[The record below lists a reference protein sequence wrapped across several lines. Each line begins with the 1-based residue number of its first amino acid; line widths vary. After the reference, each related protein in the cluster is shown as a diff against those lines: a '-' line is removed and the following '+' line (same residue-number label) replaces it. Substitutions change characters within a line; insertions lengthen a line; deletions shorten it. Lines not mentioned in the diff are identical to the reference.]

1 MFEHNIILRTSVEFL
16 IKLAVVIMVF
26 RNHAA
31 FLHHLANMIHL
42 VATLLYFIFSLG
54 SKTSGADHAF
64 QSQLVCKFDTFSQAG
79 IIRNFFPGEMTTCSL
94 ETCIVGDLFK
104 FLARIPDQRS
114 ERSLVTFGTA
124 PFYIFVA
131 IVCESAHRLM
141 RFLRNLFPEH
151 IRLKANGHV
160 DAFTVLDGKDGGGN

>member
-16 IKLAVVIMVF
+16 IKLAVVIMVS
-26 RNHAA
+26 RNHTA

-42 VATLLYFIFSLG
+42 VATFLYFIFSLG

-64 QSQLVCKFDTFSQAG
+64 QSQLVCKFNTFSQAG
-79 IIRNFFPGEMTTCSL
+79 IIRDFFPREMTTCSL

-104 FLARIPDQRS
+104 FLAGILNKWR
-114 ERSLVTFGTA
+114 ERALVTFRTA

-131 IVCESAHRLM
+131 IACKPAHRLV
-141 RFLRNLFPEH
+141 RFL
-151 IRLKANGHV
+151 
-160 DAFTVLDGKDGGGN
+160 